1 MKKGKRVLIDSFHL
15 FQALTGIRTYTK
27 QLCLGLDQL
36 NSDEVEYLIYP
47 NWKKVDKTSLLRG
60 NVNPLLKVVNHF
72 LFFFWKQICLPLII
86 LFKRVD
92 VVVTTDYL
100 LPYLKFG
107 AKSVTVFH
115 DTFYWEMKGN
125 YNPIWLRYFLSSVK
139 LGLNND
145 TTIIVTTHFIADKVR
160 NIVSNNHKV
169 SVVYQSPAELTLPSN
184 EADGP
189 LEGLLPEGADYFLH
203 VGVFDERKNLS
214 VLIKAFDKVLKYDF
228 YKDFYLVLAGS
239 RAVSVFHDDFAN
251 IKALIFHLGLEE
263 KVIIPGFVP
272 SADLAN
278 LYKGAFTYIFPSKE
292 EGFGIPVIEAMKSK
306 VPVIVS
312 NQPALLEVAG
322 GAALVFD
329 MNNEEDLVIRVLELR
344 NNVLRNELIEK
355 GSSRVQAFTR
365 SSFTQEF
372 HSVIRESIV
381 DDFKN

>member
-1 MKKGKRVLIDSFHL
+1 MKKRKRVLIDSFHL

-36 NSDEVEYLIYP
+36 NSEEIEYLIYP

-60 NVNPLLKVVNHF
+60 KVNPLLKVVNHF
-72 LFFFWKQICLPLII
+72 LFFIWKQICLPLLI

-125 YNPIWLRYFLSSVK
+125 YNPVWLRYFLGSVRM
-139 LGLNND
+139 GLNKD
-145 TTIIVTTHFIADKVR
+145 TTIIVTTHYIAEKVR
-160 NIVSNNHKV
+160 NIVPNNHKL
-169 SVVYQSPAELTLPSN
+169 SVVYQSPAELIPLSN
-184 EADGP
+184 KTDEP
-189 LEGLLPEGADYFLH
+189 LEGLLPEGANYFLH
-203 VGVFDERKNLS
+203 VGVFDERKNLP
-214 VLIKAFDKVLKYDF
+214 VLIKAFYQILKHNF

-251 IKALIFHLGLEE
+251 IKTLISELGLEK

-272 SADLAN
+272 NEDLVQ
-278 LYKGAFTYIFPSKE
+278 LYKNAFAYVFPSKE

-306 VPVIVS
+306 VPVVIS
-312 NQPALLEVAG
+312 NQAALMEVAG
-322 GAALVFD
+322 EAALVFEMD
-329 MNNEEDLVIRVLELR
+329 DEDSLYTKMLKLT
-344 NNVLRNELIEK
+344 NQALRNELIEK
-355 GSSRVQAFTR
+355 GNRRAEMFGKEEFAIQFHKVVVQAT
-365 SSFTQEF
+365 
-372 HSVIRESIV
+372 
-381 DDFKN
+381 NG